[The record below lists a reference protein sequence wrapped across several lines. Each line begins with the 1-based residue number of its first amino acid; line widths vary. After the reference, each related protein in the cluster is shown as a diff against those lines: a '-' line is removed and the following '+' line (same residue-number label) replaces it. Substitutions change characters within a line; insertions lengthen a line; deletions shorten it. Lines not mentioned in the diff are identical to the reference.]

1 MEITC
6 EGKVYTFPDGMTPL
20 AIWETLGYA
29 EKKNAVLAELDGE
42 IMDMRT
48 PIKGAEKLSWIP
60 LASGEGDKARERTL
74 IMLLVAAMRKVYG
87 GTRDVHVKHSLFDG
101 LYCEFSDGH
110 TPFGRELAALEDAM
124 RKIEESAAPIEPLT
138 VDREEAAEFLEH
150 SGRAGDAELVR
161 HYAFKEFHIYQCGDV
176 KDYYFGP
183 MLPDMSYA
191 GEFRLV
197 PYAPGFLLCF
207 PDAGETAL
215 GEYREEPLFA
225 RVFLEAEEWG
235 RLIGCR
241 EVSELNEAI
250 RRGRA
255 GDLVAMAEALQEKR
269 LAALADKISGGR
281 PRVRMVCIAGPSSA
295 GKTTFMHRLLI
306 QLWVNG
312 VKPVM
317 ISLDDFYRER
327 SKEMKEKAN
336 YEDLSALDTE
346 LFEACVTGLLEGR
359 AVRLP
364 RFDFK
369 TQTRSWSEETFT
381 LGADQPVLV
390 EGLHALNPVLSR
402 FVPGYQC
409 LHIYLGAL
417 TQISI
422 NAHNRISTSDT
433 RLLRRMV
440 RDARTR
446 GNDPE
451 KTLAL
456 WDTVRRGEEQNIFLF
471 QGRADEIFN
480 TALIYEIPV
489 LKKEALPLLSSIG
502 RESPVYARARR
513 LLTALTPFEELP
525 KSIVPDGS
533 ILREFVGGRE

>member
-6 EGKVYTFPDGMTPL
+6 EGKTYTFPDGMTPL
-20 AIWETLGYA
+20 AIWKTLGHA
-29 EKKNAVLAELDGE
+29 EKEHAVLAEFDGE

-48 PIKGAEKLSWIP
+48 PIEGSGRLSWIP
-60 LASGEGDKARERTL
+60 LASGEGEKARERTL
-74 IMLLVAAMRKVYG
+74 IMLLVAAVRKVCG
-87 GTRDVHVKHSLFDG
+87 AARDVHVKHSLFDG

-110 TPFGRELAALEDAM
+110 TPFGRELDKLEETMREIAA
-124 RKIEESAAPIEPLT
+124 SAAPIEPIR
-138 VDREEAAEFLEH
+138 VEREEAAEFLER

-161 HYAFKEFHIYQCGDV
+161 RNSFKEFHIYQCGAL

-197 PYAPGFLLCF
+197 PYAPGFLLRF

-215 GEYREEPLFA
+215 GEYHEEPLFA

-241 EVSELNEAI
+241 EVAELNEAI

-281 PRVRMVCIAGPSSA
+281 PRIRMVCIAGPSSA

-327 SKEMKEKAN
+327 TEETKEKAN

-369 TQTRSWSEETFT
+369 TQTRSWSEEFT
-381 LGADQPVLV
+381 LGRDQPVLV
-390 EGLHALNPVLSR
+390 EGLHALNPALSR

-489 LKKEALPLLSSIG
+489 LKKEARPLLAAIG

-525 KSIVPDGS
+525 TSIVPDGS